1 MTAHEYQFSVL
12 GSWFSVLGSW
22 FSVLGS
28 WFSVLGSRFSIIM
41 RQFVTAS
48 LTAFTRRARG
58 LAVSRADAAQQK
70 FLLIAVLTSLAFGL
84 RLYRLDAQSLWL
96 DEGSTWVEVMSKGWL
111 ALFAELFSPN
121 AGYPLYHL
129 LLKAWVFVA
138 GDSEWALR
146 FPSALAGALAVLV
159 LMAATSELCAA
170 SGQANDGYA
179 LAAAGALAAFSP
191 YALWHAQDAKVYSL
205 LILASALLIWTLLRA
220 LRSGSPRAW
229 SLFIG
234 VALISVFV
242 HRLALLSLAGAALV
256 IAWHLWRRES
266 GPARRWAVICSTGAL
281 ALSVVGVTGVILAT
295 RDERMGNER
304 SAVGILEGLWF
315 TFAHFSL
322 NRWPGELEGYLR
334 LPTPIW
340 LLPFGA
346 LTVWGVALLA
356 RDMHAGHGGAG
367 AILGMFLAPLALFA
381 MVHTLA
387 PVYESRYAAAAFP
400 AWLLIMAYP
409 LIARRDD
416 ANNTRLPQR
425 SRALRVAPTLVA
437 VSLAAY
443 VAVLVQPEKGLFSGD
458 PVKEQ
463 WREAV
468 AALAAHVHPDDLVLV
483 HPHYVMP
490 MYAYYAPRV
499 TPDPLPQPVTF
510 PVFAEGDT
518 CGIVAPTRQQM
529 LECIRR
535 RFEPF
540 YNQQASGKK
549 RALLLIAPDHAR
561 TVDPPPLPVDRFG
574 WVGLR
579 FQYPQRTWPCGGVEF
594 VGVLLMCQSFP
605 ETFNPGGSGTIPQ
618 PDQTLEAIF
627 GGELRLR
634 GVTLA
639 LHGGAARAGGTLPVT
654 LYWEAVAPPTRDY
667 RMFLHLCRDCEIPP
681 LANADGPPLGGYA
694 PAGMTTTWRVGDPVH
709 DERTLTL
716 PHDLPPGRYTLLL
729 GVYSGDGAP
738 GTRLRITTSASTL
751 SENRLVVGTVNVI
764 AP

>member
-1 MTAHEYQFSVL
+1 
-12 GSWFSVLGSW
+12 
-22 FSVLGS
+22 
-28 WFSVLGSRFSIIM
+28 M
-41 RQFVTAS
+41 RQFVSDS

-58 LAVSRADAAQQK
+58 IAGSQTDAAQRML
-70 FLLIAVLTSLAFGL
+70 LLIAALTALAFGL

-96 DEGSTWVEVMSKGWL
+96 DEGSTWVEVTGKGWL

-129 LLKAWVFVA
+129 LLKAWVLVA

-146 FPSALAGALAVLV
+146 FPSALAGALVVPA
-159 LMAATSELCAA
+159 LMAAAGELRVAA
-170 SGQANDGYA
+170 GRANDGYVLA
-179 LAAAGALAAFSP
+179 LVGFLAAVSP
-191 YALWHAQDAKVYSL
+191 YALWYAQDAKVYSL
-205 LILASALLIWTLLRA
+205 LILISALLLWTLLRA
-220 LRSGSPRAW
+220 LRSETPHGW
-229 SLFIG
+229 LLFAV

-242 HRLALLSLAGAALV
+242 HRLALLSLAGAVFV
-256 IAWHLWRRES
+256 IALHFWRRGS
-266 GPARRWAVICSTGAL
+266 GVGRWQARLWAAGGA
-281 ALSVVGVTGVILAT
+281 ALSIVGVVGVLLAT
-295 RDERMGNER
+295 RDERMISER
-304 SAVGILEGLWF
+304 SAVGALEGLWF

-322 NRWPGELEGYLR
+322 SRWPGELEGYLG
-334 LPTPIW
+334 LPALVW

-346 LTVWGVALLA
+346 LTVWGVAVIA
-356 RDMHAGHGGAG
+356 RDARAGHSGAS
-367 AILGMFLAPLALFA
+367 AVLGLFLAPLALFA
-381 MVHTLA
+381 IVHTLA
-387 PVYESRYAAAAFP
+387 PVYEARYAASAFP
-400 AWLLIMAYP
+400 AWLLVLTYP
-409 LIARRDD
+409 LIARPGDI
-416 ANNTRLPQR
+416 NLSHPSQKSVTRP
-425 SRALRVAPTLVA
+425 VAATLVA
-437 VSLAAY
+437 VSLAAC
-443 VAVLVQPEKGLFSGD
+443 VAALAQPGKGLFSGD

-468 AALAAHVHPDDLVLV
+468 AALAARVHPDDLVLA

-510 PVFAEGDT
+510 PMFAEGDT
-518 CGIVAPTRQQM
+518 CGIVNPTRQQM

-540 YNQQASGKK
+540 YNQQATGKK

-605 ETFNPGGSGTIPQ
+605 ETFNPGGPGTIPQ
-618 PDQTLEAIF
+618 PDQALEAVF

-634 GVTLA
+634 GVTVA
-639 LHGGAARAGGTLPVT
+639 LHGGAARAGGALPVT
-654 LYWEAVAPPTRDY
+654 LYWEAVTPPTRDY

-681 LANADGPPLGGYA
+681 LANDDGPPLGGYA
-694 PAGMTTTWRVGDPVH
+694 PAGLTTTWRVGDPVH
-709 DERTLTL
+709 DERALAL
-716 PHDLPPGRYTLLL
+716 PRDLPPGRYTLLL

-738 GTRLRITTSASTL
+738 ATRLPIKTSASTL
-751 SENRLVVGTVNVI
+751 PENRLVVGTVEVI

>member
-1 MTAHEYQFSVL
+1 
-12 GSWFSVLGSW
+12 
-22 FSVLGS
+22 
-28 WFSVLGSRFSIIM
+28 M

-48 LTAFTRRARG
+48 LTAFTRCARG
-58 LAVSRADAAQQK
+58 LAGSQADAAQRMT
-70 FLLIAVLTSLAFGL
+70 LLIVALTALAFGL

-96 DEGSTWVEVMSKGWL
+96 DEGSTWVEVTGKGWL
-111 ALFAELFSPN
+111 TLFGELFSPT

-129 LLKAWVFVA
+129 LLKAWVLVA

-146 FPSALAGALAVLV
+146 FPSALVGALVIPA
-159 LMAATSELCAA
+159 LMAAVDELRVVSGRMSKGRASAA
-170 SGQANDGYA
+170 VG
-179 LAAAGALAAFSP
+179 LLAAFSP

-205 LILASALLIWTLLRA
+205 LILASALLMWTLLRA
-220 LRSGSPRAW
+220 VRTGARRAW
-229 SLFIG
+229 LLFAS
-234 VALISVFV
+234 VSLISIFV
-242 HRLALLSLAGAALV
+242 HRLALLSLAGAVLVVAL
-256 IAWHLWRRES
+256 HLWRRDS
-266 GPARRWAVICSTGAL
+266 RIAHQWAMLWTAGAL
-281 ALSVVGVTGVILAT
+281 ALSIVGVAGVILAT
-295 RDERMGNER
+295 RNERLGNER
-304 SAVGILEGLWF
+304 NAVGILEGLWF

-334 LPTPIW
+334 LPAVIW

-346 LTVWGVALLA
+346 LTVWGAVAMIQD
-356 RDMHAGHGGAG
+356 RRAGRGGAG
-367 AILGMFLAPLALFA
+367 IVLALFLTPLALFA
-381 MVHTLA
+381 IVHTLA
-387 PVYESRYAAAAFP
+387 PVYEARYAASAFP
-400 AWLLIMAYP
+400 AWLLLLAYP
-409 LIARRDD
+409 LITHGNEHNAARPSGWP
-416 ANNTRLPQR
+416 AAHPVVTLLIVV
-425 SRALRVAPTLVA
+425 ALLACVATLM
-437 VSLAAY
+437 
-443 VAVLVQPEKGLFSGD
+443 QPGKGLFSGD

-468 AALAAHVHPDDLVLV
+468 AALAARVHPDDLVLV

-490 MYAYYAPRV
+490 MYTYYAPRV

-518 CGIVAPTRQQM
+518 CGIVHPTRQQV

-540 YNQQASGKK
+540 YNQQATGKK

-579 FQYPQRTWPCGGVEF
+579 FQYPQRTWPCGGIEF

-605 ETFNPGGSGTIPQ
+605 ETFNPGSPGMIPQ
-618 PDQTLEAIF
+618 PAQPLEAVF
-627 GGELRLR
+627 GSELRLR

-639 LHGGAARAGGTLPVT
+639 LHGGAARAGGALPVT
-654 LYWEAVAPPTRDY
+654 LYWEAVAPPSRDY
-667 RMFLHLCRDCEIPP
+667 RMFLHLCRDCDIPP
-681 LANADGPPLGGYA
+681 RANDDGPPLGGYA

-738 GTRLRITTSASTL
+738 ATRLPITTSAPTL
-751 SENRLVVGTVNVI
+751 PENRLVLGTVDIV